1 MSSLPSNSEIPAH
14 AQPSTSENNTW
25 RGLLIGFV
33 PLVVL
38 VILVVITL
46 AVTALVRQIFAPS
59 GFFVVQQAALITLI
73 TGLVIA
79 LVIYVVAMVLALRRV
94 AALQRNGAKKSSNA
108 ALWSLAITAFIVL
121 LPVLLAIALPQ
132 NPAP

>member
-1 MSSLPSNSEIPAH
+1 M
-14 AQPSTSENNTW
+14 
-25 RGLLIGFV
+25 
-33 PLVVL
+33 
-38 VILVVITL
+38 VVIAL

-79 LVIYVVAMVLALRRV
+79 LVIYVVAIVLTLRRV
-94 AALQRNGAKKSSNA
+94 AAWQQIGAKKSSNA
-108 ALWSLAITAFIVL
+108 ALWSLAITAFIAL
-121 LPVLLAIALPQ
+121 LPVLLAIVLPQ

>member
-1 MSSLPSNSEIPAH
+1 MSSLPSNFEVP

-25 RGLLIGFV
+25 RGLLIGFA
-33 PLVVL
+33 PLVAL
-38 VILVVITL
+38 LILVVITL
-46 AVTALVRQIFAPS
+46 AVTALVRQIFAPP

-79 LVIYVVAMVLALRRV
+79 LVIYVVAIVLALRRV
-94 AALQRNGAKKSSNA
+94 AAWQRIGAKKSSTA

-121 LPVLLAIALPQ
+121 LPVILAAVIPQ

>member
-1 MSSLPSNSEIPAH
+1 MSSQPSNSEAQ

-25 RGLLIGFV
+25 RGLLFGFA

-38 VILVVITL
+38 VILVVIAL

-79 LVIYVVAMVLALRRV
+79 LVIYVVAIVLALRRV
-94 AALQRNGAKKSSNA
+94 AAWQQIGAKKASNA

-121 LPVLLAIALPQ
+121 LPVILAAVIPQ

>member
-1 MSSLPSNSEIPAH
+1 MSSLPSNFEVP

-25 RGLLIGFV
+25 RGLLIGFT
-33 PLVVL
+33 PLVAL
-38 VILVVITL
+38 LILVVISL

-59 GFFVVQQAALITLI
+59 GFFVVQQTALITLI
-73 TGLVIA
+73 AGLVIA
-79 LVIYVVAMVLALRRV
+79 LVIYVVAIVLALRRV
-94 AALQRNGAKKSSNA
+94 AAWQQIGAKKSSTA

-121 LPVLLAIALPQ
+121 LPVILAAVIPQ

>member
-1 MSSLPSNSEIPAH
+1 MSSLPSDSEVSAQ

-25 RGLLIGFV
+25 RGLLIGLV

-38 VILVVITL
+38 VILVVIAL

-59 GFFVVQQAALITLI
+59 GYFVVQQAALIALV

-79 LVIYVVAMVLALRRV
+79 LVIYVVAIALALRRV
-94 AALQRNGAKKSSNA
+94 AAWQRIGAKKSSTA

>member
-1 MSSLPSNSEIPAH
+1 MSSLPSDSEVSAQ

-25 RGLLIGFV
+25 RGLLIGFA

-59 GFFVVQQAALITLI
+59 GYFVVQQAALITLV

-79 LVIYVVAMVLALRRV
+79 LVIYVIAIVLALRRV
-94 AALQRNGAKKSSNA
+94 AAWQRIGAKKSSTA

-121 LPVLLAIALPQ
+121 LPVILAIALPQ

>member
-1 MSSLPSNSEIPAH
+1 MSSQPANSEVP

-25 RGLLIGFV
+25 RGLLIGFA

-59 GFFVVQQAALITLI
+59 GYFVVQQAALIALV

-79 LVIYVVAMVLALRRV
+79 LVIYVVAIALALRRV
-94 AALQRNGAKKSSNA
+94 AAWQRIGAKKSSIA
-108 ALWSLAITAFIVL
+108 ALWSLAITAFVVL